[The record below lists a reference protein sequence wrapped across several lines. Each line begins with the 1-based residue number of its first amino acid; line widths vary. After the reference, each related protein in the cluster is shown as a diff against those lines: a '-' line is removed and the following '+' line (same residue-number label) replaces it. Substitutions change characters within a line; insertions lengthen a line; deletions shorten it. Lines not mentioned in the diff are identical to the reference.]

1 MHSQRMHGPQALI
14 VCIVLMIASGLL
26 RPGLLYRAA
35 MEGATFSLVAGL
47 RRVQDLGLQPT
58 ELRVVGG
65 GAKNAL
71 WRQIIADAFQLP
83 VR

>member
-1 MHSQRMHGPQALI
+1 
-14 VCIVLMIASGLL
+14 
-26 RPGLLYRAA
+26 

-47 RRVQDLGLQPT
+47 KRIQDLGLQPT

-65 GAKNAL
+65 GAKNPL